1 MNFNIGS
8 VILNRYEIVK
18 KDFAIGGMSEVHVA
32 KILSNDNFDNNEKD
46 NLVIIKVI
54 KRKIASNP
62 RDQKDS
68 DAQWEKAIDEYKLTW
83 ALKDK
88 PNDNVA
94 RPIEW
99 KFEKDQIIIVTEFVS
114 GPTLS
119 KLLREKKSLPIKKA
133 MNFFIQ
139 MLNGISALH
148 KLNDKKVIIHRD
160 LKSDNIIVSDDL
172 RQIKIIDYGIAT
184 SFYNGKFST
193 NEGTIYC
200 TANYTT
206 PDVLKL
212 KLEILNEAS
221 MGDSKAIEKVKQ
233 IITTQFD
240 FHALG
245 VILYEMITGDL
256 PFTTT
261 EKDNDRTK
269 IQKWLTYDI
278 PSISNQIPNVPNSI
292 ENIIF
297 RCVAS
302 MDDDKKFRYKDIDEL
317 INDAK
322 TWDDPKR
329 EKEPLLKPL
338 EKRKFQK
345 KQIYQISKLK
355 EKEQWYIKWWFFVSV
370 FTISIALIISII
382 VVIVLSMVN
391 IL

>member
-1 MNFNIGS
+1 MNFEQNEI
-8 VILNRYEIVK
+8 IHNRYKIVK
-18 KDFAIGGMSEVHVA
+18 KDFAIGGMSQVHVA
-32 KILSNDNFDNNEKD
+32 KIISNDISNDNLNE

-54 KRKIASNP
+54 EKGQSDDPKL
-62 RDQKDS
+62 QKDS
-68 DAQWEKAIDEYKLTW
+68 DAQWQKALDEYRLTW

-88 PNDNVA
+88 PNDNIA

-99 KFEKDQIIIVTEFVS
+99 FHEDNQIIIITEFVS

-119 KLLREKKSLPIKKA
+119 KLLREHKSLPINKA
-133 MNFFIQ
+133 MNFFMQ

-148 KLNDKKVIIHRD
+148 KLNDKKVVIHRD
-160 LKSDNIIVSDDL
+160 LKTDNIIVSEDL

-212 KLEILNEAS
+212 KPDILQAS
-221 MGDSKAIEKVKQ
+221 TKGDQKSSEKVKE

-245 VILYEMITGDL
+245 VILYEMITGSL
-256 PFTTT
+256 PFYET

-269 IQKWLTYDI
+269 IEKWLKYDI
-278 PSISNQIPNVPNSI
+278 PSIANQIPNVPNSI

-302 MDDDKKFRYKDIDEL
+302 MDDDKKYRYKDIDEL
-317 INDAK
+317 IADAK
-322 TWDDPKR
+322 TWANPER
-329 EKEPLLKPL
+329 ANESLIKPL

-345 KQIYQISKLK
+345 KQLFQINKLK
-355 EKEQWYIKWWFFVSV
+355 EKEPWFLKWWFFVAVSLV
-370 FTISIALIISII
+370 CLALIIATI
-382 VVIVLSMVN
+382 VVVVVA
-391 IL
+391 